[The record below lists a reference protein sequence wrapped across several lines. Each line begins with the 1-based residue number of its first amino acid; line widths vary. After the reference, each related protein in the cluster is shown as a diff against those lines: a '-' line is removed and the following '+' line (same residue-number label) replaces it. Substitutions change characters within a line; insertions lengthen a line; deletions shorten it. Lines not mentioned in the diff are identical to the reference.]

1 MRLRTISSFMFV
13 LFFISCSSTV
23 RVVERYP
30 SNQKKVEEVISG
42 KDNRLKIK
50 KRIKYHV
57 NGSLMSEEELSNNKR
72 HGFYISY
79 YDNTNTKAEG
89 NYKNNKRDGKW
100 IWYSKKGKIDSIF
113 NYKSGLLNG
122 ESKIFINGSIVSRSF
137 YKENV
142 LEGKYNLYYPNGKN
156 KTKGHYMLSLIHI

>member
-1 MRLRTISSFMFV
+1 MRLSTILSIMFV

-30 SNQKKVEEVISG
+30 SNQKKIEEVISG

-72 HGFYISY
+72 HGSYISY
-79 YDNTNTKAEG
+79 YNNSITKAEG
-89 NYKNNKRDGKW
+89 SYKTDRRDGNG
-100 IWYSKKGKIDSIF
+100 YGTVKKGKLILYLI
-113 NYKSGLLNG
+113 
-122 ESKIFINGSIVSRSF
+122 INQDC
-137 YKENV
+137 
-142 LEGKYNLYYPNGKN
+142 
-156 KTKGHYMLSLIHI
+156 

>member
-1 MRLRTISSFMFV
+1 MYLIWVMRLRTISRFMFA

-57 NGSLMSEEELSNNKR
+57 NGSLMLEEKLSNNKR

-79 YDNTNTKAEG
+79 YDN
-89 NYKNNKRDGKW
+89 
-100 IWYSKKGKIDSIF
+100 
-113 NYKSGLLNG
+113 
-122 ESKIFINGSIVSRSF
+122 
-137 YKENV
+137 
-142 LEGKYNLYYPNGKN
+142 
-156 KTKGHYMLSLIHI
+156 

>member
-1 MRLRTISSFMFV
+1 MRLHTILSLMFV

-30 SNQKKVEEVISG
+30 SNQKKVEEVFAG

-50 KRIKYHV
+50 KRIKYHS

-79 YDNTNTKAEG
+79 YDNSNTKAEG
-89 NYKNNKRDGKW
+89 SYKNDKRDGKW
-100 IWYSKKGKIDSIF
+100 IWYSKKGKLILFLI
-113 NYKSGLLNG
+113 
-122 ESKIFINGSIVSRSF
+122 INQDC
-137 YKENV
+137 
-142 LEGKYNLYYPNGKN
+142 
-156 KTKGHYMLSLIHI
+156 